1 MKIRGKPLIN
11 PKMKISDI
19 KAGEGKISIEA
30 AVIDIGEA
38 RDINKYGKNLRVATA
53 TIQDDSGK
61 IKLSLWNQEVDKVKK
76 GDKVKITDGYA
87 SEFKGEKQLTAGK
100 FGKLEVVGQA
110 SEEEMQVSEEIQE
123 PVRTNVQIKE
133 EAVDGMGEE
142 SEDSSEEEW

>member
-1 MKIRGKPLIN
+1 
-11 PKMKISDI
+11 MKISDI